1 VTLSAKKACEYE
13 SGCSY
18 LATYNCHVCSTFHC
32 DKHVNLHF
40 YETHEMDLHKHELF
54 WTKFA
59 SFGNTLGVLCTVL
72 SEEQCDEFAFMAC
85 IVCEVAFC
93 SKHSGGHDC
102 IGTYHSHQFPTKF
115 KEFMCQHCKIV
126 FKEYRESDRYADFT
140 GERDLI
146 EGKKEIKEPT
156 CLPCEDRLE
165 KEFSKALEYVPVI
178 LPSLYDDSDD
188 DKVSVA
194 DNQNHTDQ
202 NKDDLGKDDDI
213 CNDKEGYDNH
223 SKDNKE
229 SFDACISEE
238 LAVDDNHNQNINP
251 DLSATSSPIRRAL
264 SHCIHG
270 CDG

>member
-1 VTLSAKKACEYE
+1 
-13 SGCSY
+13 
-18 LATYNCHVCSTFHC
+18 
-32 DKHVNLHF
+32 
-40 YETHEMDLHKHELF
+40 M
-54 WTKFA
+54 
-59 SFGNTLGVLCTVL
+59 
-72 SEEQCDEFAFMAC
+72 
-85 IVCEVAFC
+85 
-93 SKHSGGHDC
+93 
-102 IGTYHSHQFPTKF
+102 
-115 KEFMCQHCKIV
+115 
-126 FKEYRESDRYADFT
+126 
-140 GERDLI
+140 
-146 EGKKEIKEPT
+146 
-156 CLPCEDRLE
+156 
-165 KEFSKALEYVPVI
+165 
-178 LPSLYDDSDD
+178 PSLYDDSDD

>member
-1 VTLSAKKACEYE
+1 M
-13 SGCSY
+13 
-18 LATYNCHVCSTFHC
+18 CSTFHC

-72 SEEQCDEFAFMAC
+72 SEEQCDEFAFKAC

-165 KEFSKALEYVPVI
+165 KDI
-178 LPSLYDDSDD
+178 C
-188 DKVSVA
+188 
-194 DNQNHTDQ
+194 
-202 NKDDLGKDDDI
+202 KDDDI